1 MIKKIKELTCKALVL
16 SMLASTVLPGFSGSA
31 YGAYGE
37 KAAADSEKT
46 EYVLSEIESL
56 LKGSAPYDILI
67 KCTYSD
73 DGTGLSRKEKANK
86 AQRELLE
93 LLEQKTKDQSVT
105 EYQSYY
111 IVNAVHAI
119 ITSKELIKQ
128 IAELPNVE
136 KITPNN
142 KIELVEPVEDD
153 EEPETASYS
162 VRNSIFEPDE
172 KNIEWGVSM
181 VHADKVW
188 DDFHINGEGVTVGII
203 DTGVNYNLPAIQK
216 AFKGYDE
223 STGKIDN
230 RYYKDFIDD
239 LPEPEASSVNDHGT
253 HVAGTICGRE
263 GDNQIGRA
271 HV

>member
-111 IVNAVHAI
+111 IVNAVHAV
-119 ITSKELIKQ
+119 ITSKKLRMWKRSHRTIK
-128 IAELPNVE
+128 LNWSSRS
-136 KITPNN
+136 KMT
-142 KIELVEPVEDD
+142 
-153 EEPETASYS
+153 
-162 VRNSIFEPDE
+162 RNL
-172 KNIEWGVSM
+172 KR
-181 VHADKVW
+181 H
-188 DDFHINGEGVTVGII
+188 HIQFGIQFLNRMKRTLNGE
-203 DTGVNYNLPAIQK
+203 YPW
-216 AFKGYDE
+216 
-223 STGKIDN
+223 STRIKC
-230 RYYKDFIDD
+230 
-239 LPEPEASSVNDHGT
+239 
-253 HVAGTICGRE
+253 GTISISME
-263 GDNQIGRA
+263 KA
-271 HV
+271 LP

>member
-1 MIKKIKELTCKALVL
+1 M
-16 SMLASTVLPGFSGSA
+16 
-31 YGAYGE
+31 
-37 KAAADSEKT
+37 
-46 EYVLSEIESL
+46 
-56 LKGSAPYDILI
+56 
-67 KCTYSD
+67 
-73 DGTGLSRKEKANK
+73 
-86 AQRELLE
+86 
-93 LLEQKTKDQSVT
+93 T

-111 IVNAVHAI
+111 IVNAVHAV

-263 GDNQIGRA
+263 GDNLNQIGVAPGAQYISARA
-271 HV
+271 LNDEGGEVANLLEAAEWMLEQKPDVINNSWGGRQ

>member
-1 MIKKIKELTCKALVL
+1 MIKKIKGLTCKALVL

-111 IVNAVHAI
+111 IVNAVHAV

-136 KITPNN
+136 RT
-142 KIELVEPVEDD
+142 L
-153 EEPETASYS
+153 
-162 VRNSIFEPDE
+162 
-172 KNIEWGVSM
+172 
-181 VHADKVW
+181 
-188 DDFHINGEGVTVGII
+188 NGE
-203 DTGVNYNLPAIQK
+203 YPW
-216 AFKGYDE
+216 
-223 STGKIDN
+223 STRIKC
-230 RYYKDFIDD
+230 
-239 LPEPEASSVNDHGT
+239 
-253 HVAGTICGRE
+253 GTISISME
-263 GDNQIGRA
+263 KA
-271 HV
+271 LP

>member
-216 AFKGYDE
+216 AFKG
-223 STGKIDN
+223 
-230 RYYKDFIDD
+230 
-239 LPEPEASSVNDHGT
+239 
-253 HVAGTICGRE
+253 
-263 GDNQIGRA
+263 
-271 HV
+271 